1 MRHIALSLFALL
13 TLTGCFTTDSERAAL
28 MMREDN
34 ETCAKQAQGNQA
46 AFQDCISRIGS
57 YRQTAQAR
65 RLHNQ
70 AESDRELK
78 ALTDRYV
85 YQ

>member
-34 ETCAKQAQGNQA
+34 ETCTKQAQGNQA
-46 AFQDCISRIGS
+46 AFQDCIARIGA
-57 YRQTAQAR
+57 YRQTAQADRQFR
-65 RLHNQ
+65 R
-70 AESDRELK
+70 AESRRDDAFTIRPYK
-78 ALTDRYV
+78 FD
-85 YQ
+85 